1 MNAPTGKLFVDAV
14 TTFAIDGVEVG
25 QAKTQ
30 SHGHLHAQLE
40 PPVNLVGTRKLDIV
54 VRHPQIEAFRTSV
67 DVEIVRPGEAAAWP
81 EATSR
86 RSEGARTTEEEWEG
100 ELRVRLLPTN
110 GELPRGLSS
119 VAYLLLT
126 DAEGKPVQGAIK
138 FEKVEGMLDGELARE
153 YRTDAL
159 GLAQIELTPVTSL
172 KIEVAATDADGPPE
186 AADSAPR
193 TGEGSLWVDAVV
205 SQFSMRPTQSLAVPG
220 LPVEALV
227 SSLHRSGG
235 VLVDLYESGRWVAA
249 DAYGIA
255 PNVSGVRAV
264 VPEDVRADVVRMQV
278 YQDLFEQGTAWDVR
292 WFARAPSQAPSQC
305 SAALGRVLAVLAS
318 NDSTVKS
325 WAASVLAEGV
335 ATDPARAAGRCSLWL
350 EAALRAMP
358 VHFEPSPILVNSQQT
373 DRDELD
379 AWREQMQSKLIVATT
394 LVLVVGFLFILLL
407 VLQGVQRSQR
417 HAALIR
423 EVEIETASDSQLTDA
438 PSFDVEKWLVALRS
452 AIVILTIFTFGAALI
467 MLLGWL

>member
-1 MNAPTGKLFVDAV
+1 MRYCVWVSFVHNTEVLRLLRHPAFFRVIVVLYVGAIFALVGSYIAVSRVDIAVSVYLQAPAKLTAERATAARGIVMNAPTGKLFVDAV

-235 VLVDLYESGRWVAA
+235 VLVDRRLPRRRGL
-249 DAYGIA
+249 
-255 PNVSGVRAV
+255 
-264 VPEDVRADVVRMQV
+264 VPQH
-278 YQDLFEQGTAWDVR
+278 
-292 WFARAPSQAPSQC
+292 
-305 SAALGRVLAVLAS
+305 ALRRRGLV
-318 NDSTVKS
+318 
-325 WAASVLAEGV
+325 
-335 ATDPARAAGRCSLWL
+335 AAGR
-350 EAALRAMP
+350 AMW
-358 VHFEPSPILVNSQQT
+358 H
-373 DRDELD
+373 
-379 AWREQMQSKLIVATT
+379 
-394 LVLVVGFLFILLL
+394 
-407 VLQGVQRSQR
+407 
-417 HAALIR
+417 
-423 EVEIETASDSQLTDA
+423 
-438 PSFDVEKWLVALRS
+438 
-452 AIVILTIFTFGAALI
+452 
-467 MLLGWL
+467 